1 MKALIVAAAVLG
13 TACSGALAQQYDS
26 NSAKK
31 YAPGQRQDNPG
42 EAKKYAPG
50 QRQKEPGQAKKY
62 APGQQQQTPN
72 TTTGRGGTYR

>member
-1 MKALIVAAAVLG
+1 MKALILAVTVLG
-13 TACSGALAQQYDS
+13 IAPSGALAQQYDS
-26 NSAKK
+26 NSAKR

-62 APGQQQQTPN
+62 APGQQQKSPD